1 MYEDKDVVSAVSYSL
16 GENQDD
22 KRSGNVGGTTDIAE
36 RTENGWCIVTGLC
49 VVFFACCFLSHYLL
63 WVCFLQVSGTNDGS
77 KDGDIQFQQREISSA
92 SGEKVSV
99 LYLSFGQ
106 KV

>member
-1 MYEDKDVVSAVSYSL
+1 MTCFQYGFRLKVCFSDYVLIFYYDLWFQEAGEGLKEPRKVLYEDKDVVSAVSYSL

-63 WVCFLQVSGTNDGS
+63 
-77 KDGDIQFQQREISSA
+77 
-92 SGEKVSV
+92 
-99 LYLSFGQ
+99 
-106 KV
+106 